1 MSPRGPAPTL
11 QELSEAEE
19 VQVKRRDTDT
29 SIGRRGF
36 LGAGA
41 AAATAALVGVRPLRA
56 EPPAPAGPVA
66 AGGDFALA
74 EASLADLQKKMETG
88 ELTARGITEA
98 HLARI
103 EALDRQGPT
112 LRSVI
117 ETNPDALARADALDT
132 ERKAKGPRGPLHG
145 IPVLLKDNV
154 DTADRNTTTAG
165 SLALEGSVPPRDAFV
180 AERLRAAG
188 AVLLGK
194 ANLSEWANFRS
205 SRSSSGWSGRGG
217 QCRNP
222 YALDRNPC
230 GSSSGSAVAVSA
242 NLCVVAVGTETD
254 GSIVC
259 PSTTTGIVGIKP
271 TVGLVS
277 RAGIIPISRTQDTA
291 GPMGRTVADAAA
303 LLSVL
308 AGVDARD
315 PATAAVRGHVEADYA
330 RFVDAAGLRDARI
343 GVARNLAGF
352 HPAVDALFDEAL
364 AEIGRQGAEVVDP
377 ADVPHVDELGD
388 PEFEVLLYEFKA
400 GLNAYLAAL
409 APAAPV
415 KTLADV
421 IAFNEAH
428 REREMPYFGQDTF
441 LKAEEKGPLTT
452 PAYREALETCRRL
465 SRAEG
470 LDAILEKHTLDAL
483 VAPTGGPAWLTDLVD
498 GDHYVGGN
506 STPAAV
512 AGYPSLTV
520 PMGFVFGLPVGLSF
534 IGRPWS
540 EGLLIR
546 LASAFERATGHRR
559 APAFRPTVD
568 LTV

>member
-1 MSPRGPAPTL
+1 
-11 QELSEAEE
+11 
-19 VQVKRRDTDT
+19 VKHRDIDL

-41 AAATAALVGVRPLRA
+41 AAATAALAGTRPLRA
-56 EPPAPAGPVA
+56 GAPVPAETPTA
-66 AGGDFALA
+66 GDFALA
-74 EASLADLQKKMETG
+74 ELSLAELQKKMATG
-88 ELTARGITEA
+88 ELTARGIAEA
-98 HLARI
+98 YLARI
-103 EALDRQGPT
+103 DALDRRGPA
-112 LRSVI
+112 LRAVI
-117 ETNPDALARADALDT
+117 ETNPDALTQADALDV
-132 ERKAKGPRGPLHG
+132 ERKDKRARGPLHG
-145 IPVLLKDNV
+145 VPVLLKDNV

-165 SLALEGSVPPRDAFV
+165 SLALQGSVPARDAFV

-205 SRSSSGWSGRGG
+205 NRSTSGWSGRGG

-242 NLCVVAVGTETD
+242 NLCAVAVGTETD

-277 RAGIIPISRTQDTA
+277 RAGIIPISHTQDTA

-308 AGVDARD
+308 AGVDSRD
-315 PATAAVRGHVEADYA
+315 PATAAARGHVEADYR
-330 RFVDAAGLRDARI
+330 RFVDPGGLRDARI

-400 GLNAYLAAL
+400 GINAYLAAL
-409 APAAPV
+409 GPAAPA
-415 KTLADV
+415 KTLADL
-421 IAFNEAH
+421 IAFNKAN
-428 REREMPYFGQDTF
+428 REREMPYFGQETF
-441 LKAEEKGPLTT
+441 LQAEEKGPLTT

-465 SRAEG
+465 SRGEG

-506 STPAAV
+506 STAAAV

-546 LASAFERATGHRR
+546 LASAFERATARR
-559 APAFRPTVD
+559 RPPGFRATVD
-568 LTV
+568 LSV